1 MHVKDLFR
9 MELNIFQRLVSER
22 ERLGLNKAEM
32 AAVGGVAQPTYLRY
46 ETGDRVPDGEFYAK
60 IAAHGADVLYILTG
74 QRSQVISPQALLPE
88 GDRILL
94 DNYHAAPLGV
104 QAGVKTT
111 LGAFSAQT
119 GSGKRKAG

>member
-1 MHVKDLFR
+1 
-9 MELNIFQRLVSER
+9 MELNIFQRLTSER
-22 ERLGLNKAEM
+22 VRLGLNKAEM
-32 AAVGGVAQPTYLRY
+32 ATIGGVAQPTYLRY

-60 IAAHGADVLYILTG
+60 IAANGADVLYILTG
-74 QRSQVISPQALLPE
+74 KRSVVVHPQLLLPE

-94 DNYHAAPLGV
+94 DNFHAAPPGV

-119 GSGKRKAG
+119 GSGKRKAA

>member
-1 MHVKDLFR
+1 MG
-9 MELNIFQRLVSER
+9 IFEKIKEER
-22 ERLGLNKAEM
+22 VRLGFTQEQF
-32 AAVGGVAQPTYLRY
+32 AAAIGATRRSVINWECGDAQPPASIL
-46 ETGDRVPDGEFYAK
+46 AAM
-60 IAAHGADVLYILTG
+60 AAHGADVLYILTG

-94 DNYHAAPLGV
+94 DNYHAAPAGV

-119 GSGKRKAG
+119 GKTKRKAA

>member
-1 MHVKDLFR
+1 

-22 ERLGLNKAEM
+22 ERLGLNKVEM

-119 GSGKRKAG
+119 GSKKRKAA

>member
-1 MHVKDLFR
+1 MDISKRFK
-9 MELNIFQRLVSER
+9 EER
-22 ERLGLNKAEM
+22 ERLCFSQAAFAELGGATKWSLINWEAGRQTPNGAYL
-32 AAVGGVAQPTYLRY
+32 AA
-46 ETGDRVPDGEFYAK
+46 

-74 QRSQVISPQALLPE
+74 QRSQIISPQALLPE

-94 DNYHAAPLGV
+94 DNYHAAPAGV

-119 GSGKRKAG
+119 GKPKRKAA